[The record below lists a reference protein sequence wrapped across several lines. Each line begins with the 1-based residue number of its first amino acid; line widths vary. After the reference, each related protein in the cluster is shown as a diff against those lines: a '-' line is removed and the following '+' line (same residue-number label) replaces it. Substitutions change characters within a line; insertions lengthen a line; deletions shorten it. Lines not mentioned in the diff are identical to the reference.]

1 MNSILKGETP
11 VLKDSCIAESKKFP
25 SELLSSEKLLEL
37 TVSHLES
44 EKDSLLTTVAD
55 LRQLIK
61 RIATQQET
69 EASRKRLIQQD
80 FLKKIQA
87 LESALKT
94 SQKHSPHLSTIC
106 DFWKDFIN

>member
-1 MNSILKGETP
+1 MNVILKVETP
-11 VLKDSCIAESKKFP
+11 LSKDSCIAESKKFP
-25 SELLSSEKLLEL
+25 SDLLSSEKLLEL

-61 RIATQQET
+61 RITLQQEN
-69 EASRKRLIQQD
+69 EAGRKRQIQQD
-80 FLKKIQA
+80 FLKKIQS
-87 LESALKT
+87 LENALKT